1 MEHSNELLLPGDD
14 EQAFTKLYELY
25 WEKLYVIAR
34 NRLNDPAVAE
44 DIVHDVFLALWKN
57 RKNTSIRSLENYL
70 VTATKYLV
78 LTHIKKKAY
87 AEKYVQ
93 EVGKMAHP
101 SFDITLND
109 AVHHRRILELV
120 QKEIDLL
127 PEKCKLIFQYSR
139 EEGMSAKEIAAML
152 ELSKKTVDNQIQ
164 KALDRI
170 RGRLKQVLS
179 SLFSLLL

>member
-1 MEHSNELLLPGDD
+1 MEHSNELLLSKDD
-14 EQAFTKLYELY
+14 AHAFTKLYELY

-34 NRLNDPAVAE
+34 NRLNDPALAE

-57 RKNTSIRSLENYL
+57 RKNTKINSLENYL
-70 VTATKYLV
+70 TTATKYLV
-78 LTHIKKKAY
+78 LTQIKKKAY

-93 EVGKMAHP
+93 EVGKTAQP
-101 SFDITLND
+101 SFDVTLND
-109 AVHHRRILELV
+109 ALHHRRVLELV

-139 EEGMSAKEIAAML
+139 EEGMSAKEIATVL

-179 SLFSLLL
+179 SMLSLIL